1 MPHQQVRRLAA
12 ARPKPSGIASVS
24 EISYRRVLRAGSR
37 QEILRAE
44 MDCPRG
50 VFKNPNRY
58 PVQPRVGNSNLFESG
73 DPKNGRSWSA
83 LGMSE
88 TARSTGRH
96 QPPPGSPSCYLVGS
110 RVAGVLLPKIY
121 MG

>member
-12 ARPKPSGIASVS
+12 ARPKPSGIASVW
-24 EISYRRVLRAGSR
+24 EISYRRALRAGSK

-44 MDCPRG
+44 WIAPG
-50 VFKNPNRY
+50 VFQESK
-58 PVQPRVGNSNLFESG
+58 PVPFQPLVGNSNLFESG

-88 TARSTGRH
+88 TALGARGATTTARDPLLFGGLARGR
-96 QPPPGSPSCYLVGS
+96 
-110 RVAGVLLPKIY
+110 VLLPKIY